1 MNTECRYV
9 DCPTSCFYYCHL
21 LEGEL
26 LEKRMMWKVVMKCHA
41 AFPLGNGDLVS
52 WMIVLRGKLQKE
64 LGCRAQTVEQMRDV
78 GQSW

>member
-1 MNTECRYV
+1 
-9 DCPTSCFYYCHL
+9 
-21 LEGEL
+21 
-26 LEKRMMWKVVMKCHA
+26 MKCHA

-78 GQSW
+78 GQS